1 MKVAKAAETVI
12 ESGERRGKVGL
23 AVMIVSWVN
32 WVSRRTLLLGCN
44 VLPNRS
50 SRPLAGLKCSEIAC
64 SRVDSVR
71 SLLLRSL
78 HLPS

>member
-44 VLPNRS
+44 VLPNRRRS
-50 SRPLAGLKCSEIAC
+50 PLASLKRSEIARNGVDLARSFLLTGSRPL
-64 SRVDSVR
+64 
-71 SLLLRSL
+71 
-78 HLPS
+78 P